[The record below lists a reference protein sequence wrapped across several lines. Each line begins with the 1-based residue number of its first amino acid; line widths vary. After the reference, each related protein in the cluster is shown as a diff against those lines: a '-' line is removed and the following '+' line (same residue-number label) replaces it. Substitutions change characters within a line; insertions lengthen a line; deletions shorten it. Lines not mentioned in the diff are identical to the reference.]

1 MEKLNETYERPEC
14 NLRVIRFAQS
24 LLLVSTNG
32 NTINNA
38 TYDVN
43 ELGEWDEDEL

>member
-14 NLRVIRFAQS
+14 SLRVIRFAQS